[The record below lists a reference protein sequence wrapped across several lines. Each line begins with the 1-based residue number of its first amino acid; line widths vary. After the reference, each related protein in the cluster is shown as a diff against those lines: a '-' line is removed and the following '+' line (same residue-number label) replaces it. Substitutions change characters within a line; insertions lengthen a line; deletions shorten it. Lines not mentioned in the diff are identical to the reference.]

1 MLTEGLKYLRDAEA
15 IMLDRIDQL
24 VRGEITGYKYKEDGY
39 VIA

>member
-24 VRGEITGYKYKEDGY
+24 VRGEIIGYKYRED
-39 VIA
+39 